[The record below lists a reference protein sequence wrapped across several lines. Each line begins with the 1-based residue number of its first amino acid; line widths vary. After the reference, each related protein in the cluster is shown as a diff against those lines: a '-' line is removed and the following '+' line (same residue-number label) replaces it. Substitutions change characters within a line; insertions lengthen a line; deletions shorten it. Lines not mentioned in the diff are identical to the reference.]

1 VTRRGPTSEGRRW
14 WSATRSS
21 GDPNGRPSPFTGR
34 TAWAR
39 SLETPLREFLR
50 TETGGAAVLLA
61 AAVAA
66 LVWVNVHASS
76 YDSLWG
82 TRLSI
87 DLGGAGVALDL
98 RHWVNSGLMT
108 FFFFVIGLEARREF
122 DLGELR
128 ERRRFALPLL
138 AGIGGMAV
146 AVAIYL
152 AFNTGRSSAGGWG
165 IVMSTDTA
173 FALGLLALVG
183 PRFPDRL
190 RAFMLT
196 VVVVDDIVALAVI
209 ATVYTETLRVVP
221 LLAAVGF
228 FAAVLV
234 ARRLPLRAGLSC
246 VVLGTAAWVGLLK
259 SGVEPVVVGLAM
271 GLLVYAFPAPRS
283 NLERATERFREFR
296 EQPTAELARVAGV
309 ELRSATSFNERLQ
322 QLFHPWT
329 SYVIVPLF
337 ALANAGIAIDGG
349 FLARAF
355 TSPITLGI
363 LVGYVAGKPV
373 GILGC
378 SWLLTRLTRGRLR
391 PPVGWAAV
399 AGGGTIA
406 GIGFTV
412 ALLVATLAFDG
423 RQLEEAKL
431 GILSAALGAALITW
445 LLFRATALLPRR
457 LRIRAL
463 LGTAEPLV
471 DLYIDV
477 DPDRDHVRGPIN
489 APVTVV
495 EYGDFECPYC
505 GQAEPV
511 VRELLR
517 DFGDVRYV
525 WRHLPLN
532 DVHPR
537 AQLAAEAA
545 EAAAGQGAFWEMH
558 DLLLG
563 NQGAL
568 RLPDLIGY
576 AEQLGLD
583 IERFTNALRAHAG
596 AARVAEDV
604 DSADLSGVSGTPT
617 FFINGRRHYGAY
629 DIATL
634 SAAVRVAGAQ
644 ALATTIAH

>member
-1 VTRRGPTSEGRRW
+1 
-14 WSATRSS
+14 
-21 GDPNGRPSPFTGR
+21 
-34 TAWAR
+34 
-39 SLETPLREFLR
+39 
-50 TETGGAAVLLA
+50 LLA
-61 AAVAA
+61 GAVAA
-66 LVWVNVHASS
+66 LVWVNVDASS
-76 YDSLWG
+76 YDELWQKK
-82 TRLSI
+82 LSI
-87 DLGGAGVALDL
+87 DLGGSGVSLEL
-98 RHWVNSGLMT
+98 REWVNSGLMT

-152 AFNTGRSSAGGWG
+152 AFNVGRSSAHGWG
-165 IVMSTDTA
+165 IAMSTDTA

-196 VVVVDDIVALAVI
+196 VVVVDDILALVVI
-209 ATVYTETLRVVP
+209 ATVYTEEVTVSALV
-221 LLAAVGF
+221 AALGLF
-228 FAAVLV
+228 GAVLV
-234 ARRLPLRAGLSC
+234 AKALR
-246 VVLGTAAWVGLLK
+246 VRVGLIYFALGVATWVALLE

-271 GLLVYAFPAPRS
+271 GLLAYAYPAARS
-283 NLERATERFREFR
+283 DLERATERFREFR
-296 EQPTAELARVAGV
+296 EQPTPELARSVGIG
-309 ELRSATSFNERLQ
+309 LRAAVSPNERLQ
-322 QLFHPWT
+322 QLYHPWT
-329 SYVIVPLF
+329 GYLIVPLF
-337 ALANAGIAIDGG
+337 ALANAGIAIDGD
-349 FLARAF
+349 FLKQAF

-363 LVGYVAGKPV
+363 LFGYVIGKPV
-373 GILGC
+373 GILGS
-378 SWLLTRLTRGRLR
+378 SWLLTRLSRGRLR

-412 ALLVATLAFDG
+412 ALLVATLAFQG
-423 RQLEEAKL
+423 SQLEEAKL
-431 GILSAALGAALITW
+431 GILSAALGASILTW
-445 LLFRATALLPRR
+445 LLFRATAVLPRR

-463 LGTAEPLV
+463 LGTAEPIV
-471 DLYIDV
+471 DLYIDA
-477 DPDRDHVRGPIN
+477 DPERDHIRGPLD

-505 GQAEPV
+505 GRAERV

-532 DVHPR
+532 DVHPNT
-537 AQLAAEAA
+537 QLAAEAA
-545 EAAAGQGAFWEMH
+545 EAAADQGAFWEMH
-558 DLLLG
+558 DLLLEH
-563 NQGAL
+563 QDAL
-568 RLPDLIGY
+568 RPNDLIGY

-583 IERFTNALRAHAG
+583 VERFTNDLREQAG

-634 SAAVRVAGAQ
+634 SAAVRAAGAQ
-644 ALATTIAH
+644 AALATVTAD

>member
-1 VTRRGPTSEGRRW
+1 
-14 WSATRSS
+14 
-21 GDPNGRPSPFTGR
+21 
-34 TAWAR
+34 
-39 SLETPLREFLR
+39 LETPLREFLR

-61 AAVAA
+61 TAVAA
-66 LVWVNVHASS
+66 LVWVNADASS
-76 YDSLWG
+76 YESLWG
-82 TRLSI
+82 TTLSI
-87 DLGGAGVALDL
+87 DLGDAGVALDL

-108 FFFFVIGLEARREF
+108 FFFFVVGLEARREF

-138 AGIGGMAV
+138 AAIGGMAV

-152 AFNTGRSSAGGWG
+152 AFNAGRSSAHGWG
-165 IVMSTDTA
+165 IAMSTDTA

-183 PRFPDRL
+183 PRFPARL
-190 RAFMLT
+190 RAFLLT
-196 VVVVDDIVALAVI
+196 VVVVDDIVALVVI
-209 ATVYTETLRVVP
+209 ATVYTETLRVAS
-221 LLAAVGF
+221 LLAAVAF

-234 ARRLPLRAGLSC
+234 LRILPVRVVGLAYF
-246 VVLGTAAWVGLLK
+246 VLGVGVWVGLLK
-259 SGVEPVVVGLAM
+259 SGVEPVVVGLVM
-271 GLLVYAFPAPRS
+271 GLLVYAYPASRS

-296 EQPTAELARVAGV
+296 EQPTADLARAAGV
-309 ELRSATSFNERLQ
+309 ELRSATSPNERLQ

-329 SYVIVPLF
+329 SYVVVPLF
-337 ALANAGIAIDGG
+337 AFANAGIALDRA

-355 TSPITLGI
+355 RSPITLGI
-363 LVGYVAGKPV
+363 LLGYVVGKPV

-378 SWLLTRLTRGRLR
+378 SWLVTRLSRGRLR

-412 ALLVATLAFDG
+412 SLLVATLAFDG

-445 LLFRATALLPRR
+445 LLFRATAVLPRR
-457 LRIRAL
+457 LRIWAL

-471 DLYIDV
+471 DLYLDV
-477 DPDRDHVRGPIN
+477 DPERDHVRGPLE

-505 GQAEPV
+505 GQAEPA

-525 WRHLPLN
+525 WRHLPLS

-545 EAAAGQGAFWEMH
+545 EAAADQGAFWELH

-563 NQGAL
+563 NQDAL
-568 RLPDLIGY
+568 GPSDLIAY

-583 IERFTNALRAHAG
+583 VERFTNDLRGHSG
-596 AARVAEDV
+596 AARVAGDV

-634 SAAVRVAGAQ
+634 SAAVRAAGAQ
-644 ALATTIAH
+644 AVLAKA

>member
-1 VTRRGPTSEGRRW
+1 
-14 WSATRSS
+14 
-21 GDPNGRPSPFTGR
+21 
-34 TAWAR
+34 
-39 SLETPLREFLR
+39 
-50 TETGGAAVLLA
+50 LLV

-66 LVWVNVHASS
+66 LVWVNVDTSS
-76 YDSLWG
+76 YNSFWG
-82 TRLSI
+82 TMLSI
-87 DLGGAGVALDL
+87 DLGGSGIALDL

-108 FFFFVIGLEARREF
+108 FFFFVVGLEARREF

-138 AGIGGMAV
+138 AGIGGMGA

-152 AFNTGRSSAGGWG
+152 AFNAGRSSAHGWG
-165 IVMSTDTA
+165 IAMSTDTA
-173 FALGLLALVG
+173 FALGLLALIG

-196 VVVVDDIVALAVI
+196 VVVVDDIVALVVI
-209 ATVYTETLRVVP
+209 ATVYTETLSVVP
-221 LLAAVGF
+221 LLAAIGLLG
-228 FAAVLV
+228 AVFLARGLRVRPGLV
-234 ARRLPLRAGLSC
+234 Y
-246 VVLGTAAWVGLLK
+246 VVLGSAAWMGLLK
-259 SGVEPVVVGLAM
+259 SGVEPVVIGLVM

-283 NLERATERFREFR
+283 SLERATERFREFR
-296 EQPTAELARVAGV
+296 EQPTAELARLAGV
-309 ELRSATSFNERLQ
+309 ELRSATSVNERLQ
-322 QLFHPWT
+322 HLFHPWT

-337 ALANAGIAIDGG
+337 ALANAGIAIDGD

-363 LVGYVAGKPV
+363 LVGYVVGKPV
-373 GILGC
+373 GILGS
-378 SWLLTRLTRGRLR
+378 SWMLTRLSRGRLR

-406 GIGFTV
+406 GIGFTI
-412 ALLVATLAFDG
+412 ALLVATLAFQG

-445 LLFRATALLPRR
+445 LLFRATASLPRR

-463 LGTAEPLV
+463 LGTAKPLV

-477 DPDRDHVRGPIN
+477 DPERDHVRGPIA

-511 VRELLR
+511 VRDLLR

-545 EAAAGQGAFWEMH
+545 EAAADQGSFWEMH
-558 DLLLG
+558 DLLFDH
-563 NQGAL
+563 QDAL
-568 RLPDLIGY
+568 RPDDLIAY

-583 IERFTNALRAHAG
+583 VERFTNDLREHAG
-596 AARVAEDV
+596 ATRVAEDV

-634 SAAVRVAGAQ
+634 SAAVRAAGARA
-644 ALATTIAH
+644 ALATA

>member
-1 VTRRGPTSEGRRW
+1 
-14 WSATRSS
+14 
-21 GDPNGRPSPFTGR
+21 
-34 TAWAR
+34 
-39 SLETPLREFLR
+39 
-50 TETGGAAVLLA
+50 
-61 AAVAA
+61 
-66 LVWVNVHASS
+66 
-76 YDSLWG
+76 
-82 TRLSI
+82 
-87 DLGGAGVALDL
+87 
-98 RHWVNSGLMT
+98 
-108 FFFFVIGLEARREF
+108 
-122 DLGELR
+122 
-128 ERRRFALPLL
+128 
-138 AGIGGMAV
+138 MAV

-152 AFNTGRSSAGGWG
+152 AFNAGRSSASGWG
-165 IVMSTDTA
+165 IAMSTDTA

-196 VVVVDDIVALAVI
+196 VVVVDDIVALVVI
-209 ATVYTETLRVVP
+209 ATVYTETLEPLP
-221 LLAAVGF
+221 LLLALVPFG
-228 FAAVLV
+228 AVLV
-234 ARRLPLRAGLSC
+234 LRSFRFRVGL
-246 VVLGTAAWVGLLK
+246 VYAALGAAAWVGLLE
-259 SGVEPVVVGLAM
+259 SGVEPVVIGLAM
-271 GLLVYAFPAPRS
+271 GLLAYAYPPPRS

-296 EQPTAELARVAGV
+296 EQPTAELARVAGL
-309 ELRSATSFNERLQ
+309 ELRSATPANERLQ

-337 ALANAGIAIDGG
+337 ALANAGIAIDGD
-349 FLARAF
+349 FLARGF

-363 LVGYVAGKPV
+363 LVGYVVGKPL

-378 SWLLTRLTRGRLR
+378 SWLLTRLTRRRLQ
-391 PPVGWAAV
+391 PPVGWVAV

-406 GIGFTV
+406 GIGFTI

-431 GILSAALGAALITW
+431 GILSAAIGAALMTW
-445 LLFRATALLPRR
+445 LLFRATARLPRR

-477 DPDRDHVRGPIN
+477 EPERDHVRGPID

-517 DFGDVRYV
+517 EFGDVRYV

-545 EAAAGQGAFWEMH
+545 EAAGDQGAFWEMH
-558 DLLLG
+558 DLLLDH
-563 NQGAL
+563 QDAL
-568 RLPDLIGY
+568 RADDLIGY

-583 IERFTNALRAHAG
+583 LERFTNDLREHAG

-617 FFINGRRHYGAY
+617 FFVNGRRHHGAY
-629 DIATL
+629 DIAAL
-634 SAAVRVAGAQ
+634 SAAVRAAGAQ
-644 ALATTIAH
+644 AALASVPTDRAPGDG

>member
-1 VTRRGPTSEGRRW
+1 MSRDVTSEP
-14 WSATRSS
+14 SASS
-21 GDPNGRPSPFTGR
+21 GR

-39 SLETPLREFLR
+39 SVETPLREFLR
-50 TETGGAAVLLA
+50 TETGGATVLLA
-61 AAVAA
+61 ATVAA

-76 YDSLWG
+76 YDSLWN
-82 TRLSI
+82 TTLSI
-87 DLGGAGVALDL
+87 DVGGRGVALDL
-98 RHWVNSGLMT
+98 RDWMNSGLMT
-108 FFFFVIGLEARREF
+108 FFFFVVGLEARREF

-128 ERRRFALPLL
+128 ERRRFALPML

-152 AFNTGRSSAGGWG
+152 AFNAGRPSAHGWG

-196 VVVVDDIVALAVI
+196 VVVVDDIVALVVI
-209 ATVYTETLRVVP
+209 ATVYSDHITVLP
-221 LLAAVGF
+221 LLIAFGLFVAVVAAKSLGV
-228 FAAVLV
+228 
-234 ARRLPLRAGLSC
+234 RIGLLYMA
-246 VVLGTAAWVGLLK
+246 LGVAAWVAVLE
-259 SGVEPVVVGLAM
+259 SGIEPVVVGLAM
-271 GLLVYAFPAPRS
+271 GLLTYAYPAARS
-283 NLERATERFREFR
+283 DLERATERFREFR
-296 EQPTAELARVAGV
+296 EQPTPELARSVGQGLKAAV
-309 ELRSATSFNERLQ
+309 SPNERLQ
-322 QLFHPWT
+322 QLYHPWT

-349 FLARAF
+349 FLASAF
-355 TSPITLGI
+355 GSPITLGI
-363 LVGYVAGKPV
+363 LFGYVVGKPL
-373 GILGC
+373 GILGA
-378 SWLLTRLTRGRLR
+378 SWLVTHLSRGRLR

-412 ALLVATLAFDG
+412 ALLVATLAFGG
-423 RQLEEAKL
+423 RELEEAKL
-431 GILSAALGAALITW
+431 GILSGALCAALLTW

-463 LGTAEPLV
+463 LGTAETIV
-471 DLYIDV
+471 DLYSDV
-477 DPDRDHVRGPIN
+477 DAERDHIRGPID

-505 GQAEPV
+505 GQAEPF

-517 DFGDVRYV
+517 EFGDVRYV

-532 DVHPR
+532 DVHPN
-537 AQLAAEAA
+537 AQVAAEAA
-545 EAAAGQGAFWEMH
+545 EAAAAQGSFWEMH
-558 DLLLG
+558 DLLLEH
-563 NQGAL
+563 QDAL
-568 RLPDLIGY
+568 HARDLIGY

-583 IERFTNALRAHAG
+583 TGPFTEELRVHAH
-596 AARVAEDV
+596 AARVADDV

-617 FFINGRRHYGAY
+617 FFVNGRRHHGAY
-629 DIATL
+629 DITTL
-634 SAAVRVAGAQ
+634 SAAVRAAGAGA
-644 ALATTIAH
+644 ALATR

>member
-1 VTRRGPTSEGRRW
+1 
-14 WSATRSS
+14 
-21 GDPNGRPSPFTGR
+21 
-34 TAWAR
+34 
-39 SLETPLREFLR
+39 
-50 TETGGAAVLLA
+50 
-61 AAVAA
+61 
-66 LVWVNVHASS
+66 VNVHASS

-545 EAAAGQGAFWEMH
+545 EAAADQGAFWEMH